1 MFVKTIA
8 PEEATGHIAEA
19 YEKDKATFGF
29 VMEATA
35 CWTAR
40 PDLLPVFEEFF
51 AKVKAGFSLSP
62 REWRLITFIAA
73 KHVPSTYCAQVY
85 GRQLRQDLQSKDAV
99 LAVLRDYRSAGLS
112 ERDVEMLAFA
122 ELVARNASQVTQ
134 AHIDRLRD
142 VGFSDVQITDI
153 ALCASLRCFMSRLFD
168 AVGAKPEPF
177 FLDEDE
183 AFRSALTV
191 GKAL

>member
-1 MFVKTIA
+1 MFVKTVA
-8 PEEATGHIAEA
+8 PDEATGPIAES

-51 AKVKAGFSLSP
+51 GKVKAGFSLSP
-62 REWRLITFIAA
+62 RDWRLITFIAA

-99 LAVLRDYRSAGLS
+99 LAVLRDYRAAGLS

-122 ELVARNASQVTQ
+122 ELVAKNASKATP
-134 AHIDRLRD
+134 ANIDRLRA
-142 VGFSDVQITDI
+142 VGFTDVQISDI
-153 ALCASLRCFMSRLFD
+153 ALCASLRCFMSRFFD
-168 AVGAKPEPF
+168 AVGAKPEAF

-183 AFRSALTV
+183 TFRGALTV